1 MPDMTD
7 NPTRNPRRPI
17 CFLALLLLVPPFAMA
32 AEPPDRWVGTWGAAP
47 VAAGEND
54 PKFGEVDT
62 TFREIVHVSL
72 GGPLIQ
78 VTLSNEFGTD
88 PLLIG
93 AAHVALA
100 SGKDGGI
107 SLFSANALTFAG
119 RPSVTIPTGG
129 IVVSDPVAIKL
140 PALADVAVSLFIP
153 AQPIHRATLH
163 SFADETNFRAPGNV
177 VGSAKLP
184 GATPFYSWPFLREID
199 VQTSANAGAVVCL
212 GDSITDGAQS
222 TRDSNA
228 RWPDVLARRLGGN
241 KGTRDLGVLNEGI
254 GGNRILHNGTG
265 PNALARFDSDVL
277 AQAGVKY
284 LILLEGINDI
294 GAATGPAAASSP
306 REVVTADDLIAGL
319 GILAA
324 RAHTHGIKVFGATLT
339 PFVGAGYS
347 SPAGEAMRQAVNT
360 WVRTSHQLDGYVDF
374 DKATRDAANPAVF
387 SASADSGDHLHPK
400 DAGYKSMGDSIDLKL
415 FETKK

>member
-1 MPDMTD
+1 MTHHLRF
-7 NPTRNPRRPI
+7 PAPSL
-17 CFLALLLLVPPFAMA
+17 LALGLLLLVTSFAVA
-32 AEPPDRWVGTWGAAP
+32 AAPPDRWVGTWGAAP
-47 VAAGEND
+47 LAAGEND
-54 PKFGEVDT
+54 PKFGDRDT

-78 VTLSNEFGTD
+78 LTLSNEFGID

-93 AAHVALA
+93 SAHVALA

-119 RPSVTIPTGG
+119 RPSITIPPGG
-129 IVVSDPVAIKL
+129 IVVSDPVAMKL
-140 PALADVAVSLFIP
+140 PAFADVAVSLYIP

-163 SFADETNFRAPGNV
+163 SFADQTNFAAPGNV
-177 VGSAKLP
+177 VSRVKMP
-184 GATPFYSWPFLREID
+184 GATPIYTWPFLREID
-199 VQTSANAGAVVCL
+199 VKTSANAGAVVCL
-212 GDSITDGAQS
+212 GDSITDGALS
-222 TRDSNA
+222 TRDANA
-228 RWPDVLARRLGGN
+228 RWTDVLARRLAGH
-241 KGTRDLGVLNEGI
+241 KATRNLGVLNEGI

-265 PNALARFDSDVL
+265 PNALARFDHDVL

-294 GAATGPAAASSP
+294 GVATNPGAAATQEAP
-306 REVVTADDLIAGL
+306 RDVVTADDLIAGL
-319 GILAA
+319 AVMA
-324 RAHTHGIKVFGATLT
+324 ERAHTHGIKVFGATLT
-339 PFVGAGYS
+339 PFMGAGYS
-347 SPAGEAMRQAVNT
+347 SPEGEAMRQAVNT
-360 WVRTSHQLDGYVDF
+360 WIRTSNQLDGFIDF

-387 SASADSGDHLHPK
+387 NASADSGDHLHPG

>member
-1 MPDMTD
+1 MTY
-7 NPTRNPRRPI
+7 NQRLRAHS
-17 CFLALLLLVPPFAMA
+17 FLSLALLLLAISSIAAAAAPPLA
-32 AEPPDRWVGTWGAAP
+32 DRWVGTWGAAP

-54 PKFGEVDT
+54 PKFGEADT

-72 GGPLIQ
+72 AGPLVQ

-93 AAHVALA
+93 AAHMALA

-119 RPSVTIPTGG
+119 RASVTIPPGG
-129 IVVSDPVAIKL
+129 IVVSDPVALKL
-140 PALADVAVSLFIP
+140 PAFADVAVSLFIP

-163 SFADETNFRAPGNV
+163 SFADQTNFAAPGNV
-177 VGSAKLP
+177 VSSAKLP

-212 GDSITDGAQS
+212 GDSITDGALS
-222 TRDSNA
+222 TRDANA
-228 RWPDVLARRLGGN
+228 RWPDVLARRLAGN
-241 KGTRDLGVLNEGI
+241 KSTRDLGVLNEGI
-254 GGNRILHNGTG
+254 GGNRILHNGYG

-294 GAATGPAAASSP
+294 GVATNAKTPHD
-306 REVVTADDLIAGL
+306 VVTADDLIAGL
-319 GILAA
+319 GVMAA
-324 RAHTHGIKVFGATLT
+324 RARTQGIRVFGATLT

-360 WVRTSHQLDGYVDF
+360 WVRTTNQLDGYIDF
-374 DKATRDAANPAVF
+374 DKATRDAANPAIF